1 MVHLLVDRG
10 QASMT
15 FFIGSNAVF
24 TSNGVNVPR
33 FSTAGRPTSP
43 ANGQVIYNTSTLT
56 MEIFDGGQWKNVTS
70 QRSFLL
76 RTIITNGYVLGGYK
90 DTTPWRNVN
99 RMVHATDV
107 MTNLGD
113 QIDTAGAYI
122 SGACNLTKAWGWGMT
137 TAWPGT
143 SATGTA
149 FNMSTETTAGG
160 STNFDMRV
168 ARDDLGTV
176 WKEHFYAYIIGGG
189 SADVDVFNM
198 TTEVMMGDLGIDSI
212 LGSSGEFYA
221 VGGVSDEYAGWAW
234 GGGATRITFA
244 SGVNYAVDTGVVSA
258 SNGQQKGINSKVGR
272 GWCGNEGTYNGGYN
286 LRRWNLATETNL
298 GTVAKPIGNT
308 GEENFDM
315 GQGWQYMHG
324 CYDGAQN
331 NRGWKF
337 NYTTETGAELGA
349 GSLRT
354 GVPGGSSGF
363 CAWRG

>member
-1 MVHLLVDRG
+1 VAHPLADPG
-10 QASMT
+10 QVNMS
-15 FFIGSNAVF
+15 FLIGSNTVF
-24 TSNGVNVPR
+24 SSSGVNVPR
-33 FSTAGRPTSP
+33 FTTAGRPASP
-43 ANGQVIYNTSTLT
+43 VNGQVIYNTSTST
-56 MEIFDGGQWKNVTS
+56 MEIYDGGQWRNVTA

-90 DTTPWRNVN
+90 DTSPWRNVN

-113 QIDTAGAYI
+113 QIDTPGAYI
-122 SGACNLTKAWGWGMT
+122 SGASGLTKAWGWGMT
-137 TAWPGT
+137 SAWPGT
-143 SATGTA
+143 SAAGVA
-149 FNMSTETTAGG
+149 FNMSTETSAGT

-168 ARDDLGTV
+168 ARDDLGTL
-176 WKEHFYAYIIGGG
+176 WREHYYAYIIGGG

-198 TTEVMMGDLGIDSI
+198 SVETMMQDLGIDSI

-221 VGGVSDEYAGWAW
+221 VGGVSDEWAGWAW
-234 GGGATRITFA
+234 GGGNTRLSYA
-244 SGVNYAVDTGVVSA
+244 SGANYRVDTGVVGG
-258 SNGQQKGINSKVGR
+258 SNGQQKGINSKIGR
-272 GWCGNEGTYNGGYN
+272 GWMGNEGTYNGGYN

-298 GTVAKPIGNT
+298 GTVAKPIGNS

-315 GQGWQYMHG
+315 GQAHQYMMG

-337 NYTTETGAELGA
+337 NYSTESGSELGS